1 MLSFRFLGN
10 VLSITLFSGLF
21 SCYNIVNEYSEEEMS
36 MKKLFLCILCLLM
49 CSVCAAAPAKKV
61 VLWYQVPEA
70 VLEAQNLENDVEK
83 GKTEFEAFLMAN
95 YGKRFPVQMIKQA
108 APDKELTAADVSLVT
123 RPNWV
128 PIVVKLDLA
137 GVGSGEKLVGKYS
150 TVKVALKESTVVD
163 GKLFSYDYGIK
174 EYDSSMLRVAGYV
187 IASEDDPRIN
197 TKNAVNDCIKEAC
210 TLNSKVNRYADPAAY
225 EKENARYN
233 GEFEKIQ

>member
-1 MLSFRFLGN
+1 
-10 VLSITLFSGLF
+10 
-21 SCYNIVNEYSEEEMS
+21 
-36 MKKLFLCILCLLM
+36 MKKLFLCILCLLI

-108 APDKELTAADVSLVT
+108 A
-123 RPNWV
+123 
-128 PIVVKLDLA
+128 VVKLDLA

-225 EKENARYN
+225 DKENARYN

>member
-1 MLSFRFLGN
+1 
-10 VLSITLFSGLF
+10 
-21 SCYNIVNEYSEEEMS
+21 

-128 PIVVKLDLA
+128 PIVVKLDL
-137 GVGSGEKLVGKYS
+137 
-150 TVKVALKESTVVD
+150 KESTVVD

-225 EKENARYN
+225 DKENARYN